1 MNVEQL
7 IAGYYTNQPDPTNPQ
22 QRVIFGTSG
31 HRGSA
36 LNATFNEHHLLAIA
50 QAICNYRKRHG
61 IDGPLFLGADTHA
74 LSLPALRTVL
84 EVMAAN
90 EVDIMLSTNDEYTP
104 TPAISHAILQ
114 CNKARSTKFSDG
126 IVITPSHNPPRDGG
140 IKYNPPHGG
149 PASSDVTILIEAE
162 ANQLLESNLNGLL
175 RMPYSQALVAQTTH
189 RYDYLRN
196 YIEDLGNV
204 IDMQAIQNSKVRIG
218 VDPLGGA
225 GVHYWPAIAELYD
238 LDLTVINDVIDPTFS
253 FMPPDWDG
261 SIRMDPSSI
270 QAMGNLIKSKD
281 RFDIVFAC
289 DPDHDR
295 HGIVCPISGLLPA
308 NHYQAAALHYLLENR
323 PLWPSTSAIG
333 KSVVGTQM
341 INRVAAKFSRS
352 IYEVP
357 VGFKWYAEGLSDGTL
372 CFASEES
379 AGAAFARRDG
389 TVWTTDKDGMTAGLL
404 AAEMIATTGKDPAQQ
419 YASLETEFGCY
430 FSTRI
435 DAPATPQLKKSLA
448 NLSPTQVAHTE
459 IAGDPIINVQT
470 SASGNG
476 TTISG
481 IKITTKQGWFAA
493 RPSGTEPIYK
503 IYAESFHSEAHLKKL
518 LSEAQLL
525 INQQLNSERK

>member
-1 MNVEQL
+1 MDTEQL
-7 IAGYYTNQPDPTNPQ
+7 IAAYYTIEPDPTNLQ

-36 LNATFNEHHLLAIA
+36 LDATFNEHHVLAIA
-50 QAICNYRKRHG
+50 QAICNYRKRNG
-61 IDGPLFLGADTHA
+61 TDGPLFLGMDTHA

-90 EVDIMLSTNDEYTP
+90 DVDIMISVNDEYTP

-149 PASSDVTILIEAE
+149 PASSDVTVLIEAE
-162 ANQLLESNLNGLL
+162 ANRLLSNSLHGLL
-175 RMPYSQALVAQTTH
+175 RMPYSQAIVAQTTH
-189 RYDYLRN
+189 RYEYLKN
-196 YIEDLGNV
+196 YVKDLGTV
-204 IDMQAIQNSKVRIG
+204 VDMQAIQNSKVRIG

-225 GVHYWPAIAELYD
+225 GVHYWPAIAELYN

-261 SIRMDPSSI
+261 KIRMDPSSV
-270 QAMGNLIKSKD
+270 QAMGNVIKSKD
-281 RFDIVFAC
+281 RFDVVFAC

-323 PLWPSTSAIG
+323 PRWPLTAAIG

-341 INRVAAKFSRS
+341 IDRVASKFSRAVF
-352 IYEVP
+352 EVP
-357 VGFKWYAEGLSDGTL
+357 VGFKWYAEGLGDGTL

-404 AAEMIATTGKDPAQQ
+404 AAEMIATTGIDPAQQ
-419 YASLETEFGCY
+419 YASLETEFGRY
-430 FSTRI
+430 FSTRV
-435 DAPATPQLKKSLA
+435 DAPATQQLKQSLA
-448 NLSPTQVAHTE
+448 NLSPLQVASKE
-459 IAGDPIINVQT
+459 FAGDPIINVQT
-470 SASGNG
+470 RASGNG
-476 TTISG
+476 ANIG
-481 IKITTKQGWFAA
+481 GLKITTTKGWFAA

-503 IYAESFHSEAHLKKL
+503 IYAESFHSEAHLNKL
-518 LSEAQLL
+518 VLEAQLL
-525 INQQLNSERK
+525 INQQLKSKQK